1 MSGLSSRAQYW
12 AWRLVSATMWRLPP
26 AFGYAAATA
35 VGTAGFYLW
44 PGGRRAMLAN
54 YRRVLP
60 GASRDEVRRVARRSL
75 VNYCRYLVDFVRF
88 PHMDA
93 GEINALVADDG
104 EFAEL
109 DRALADGKG
118 AVIVCMHFGNW
129 DMGAGAAAARGYPL
143 TVVAETFADPRLDA
157 MVAGARERHGM
168 RIVKME
174 HAGPSLFRALKAG
187 GLVALLIDHPM
198 EADGVRV
205 RFFGGE
211 VEVPSG
217 AARLALRSGAKVV
230 PTAFVRAKPGEPGVR
245 TWCDFSIELPHT
257 GDRERDVRELTQA
270 IVASHETFIRRN
282 PDQWYMFRRM
292 FAAGEKAGAA

>member
-1 MSGLSSRAQYW
+1 MTGLSSGVQYW
-12 AWRLVSATMWRLPP
+12 VWRLVSATMWRLPP
-26 AFGYAAATA
+26 GFGYAAATA
-35 VGTAGFYLW
+35 IGTAGFYLW

-54 YRRVLP
+54 YRQVLP

-75 VNYCRYLVDFVRF
+75 VNYCKYLVDFVRF
-88 PHMDA
+88 PHLDA
-93 GEINALVADDG
+93 RAISALVADDG
-104 EFAEL
+104 EFANL

-143 TVVAETFADPRLDA
+143 TVVAETFADRRLDG
-157 MVAGARERHGM
+157 MVVGARERLGM

-174 HAGPSLFRALKAG
+174 RAGPSLFRALKAG

-198 EADGVRV
+198 DADGVGV

-217 AARLALRSGAKVV
+217 AARLALRTGAKVV
-230 PTAFVRAKPGEPGVR
+230 PTAFVRERSGEPGVR
-245 TWCDFSIELPHT
+245 TWCDFGIELPHT
-257 GDRERDVRELTQA
+257 GDRERDIRELTQA
-270 IVASHETFIRRN
+270 VVASHETFIRSH

-292 FAAGEKAGAA
+292 FASMQRTGAA